1 MLVVDLQLLYSQSS
15 IAGHKSKD
23 GCTLTRDYLAVARDI
38 SVFYMWLKPSY
49 TAGYYEHHKGAQ
61 QLSNGSSLTVYM
73 DLNYAAFWS
82 ELQAFCD
89 YYRVPHV
96 M

>member
-1 MLVVDLQLLYSQSS
+1 VLVVVLQLLYSQSS

-61 QLSNGSSLTVYM
+61 PTALKWQFINCLNG
-73 DLNYAAFWS
+73 F
-82 ELQAFCD
+82 ELHSFL
-89 YYRVPHV
+89 VWIV
-96 M
+96 